1 MAKKKTEPRKKLEP
15 QEARV
20 IDRYHTVWTAEKY
33 YGKKCRP
40 GTPDVPGTVT
50 VTAGVT
56 ENGTPWE
63 ASAFM
68 PDRTPEQQKAWEKT
82 VADAFGDLL
91 RSYVDTVG
99 LETAK
104 ERLGIKD

>member
-1 MAKKKTEPRKKLEP
+1 MAKKTEPRRKLEP
-15 QEARV
+15 QEAHV
-20 IDRYHTVWTAEKY
+20 VERYHTVWTAERY
-33 YGKKCRP
+33 YGRKCKP

-68 PDRTPEQQKAWEKT
+68 PDRTPEEQARWERT
-82 VADAFGDLL
+82 VSEAFGDLL
-91 RSYVDTVG
+91 RDYVNTVG

-104 ERLGIKD
+104 QRLGIKD

>member
-1 MAKKKTEPRKKLEP
+1 MAKKKTEPRKKLEY
-15 QEARV
+15 QEAHV

-33 YGKKCRP
+33 YGRKCRP

-68 PDRTPEQQKAWEKT
+68 PDRTPEQQKAWEKN
-82 VADAFGDLL
+82 VSEAFGSLL

-104 ERLGIKD
+104 KRLEIKD